1 MTNIWA
7 LRTVDKSTLRD
18 FIQKTDQLKQLMILL
33 LCCVTLF
40 KYKPEA
46 VLSREKK
53 RNNQSKQNLGKYRGH
68 GLEFHES
75 V

>member
-1 MTNIWA
+1 M
-7 LRTVDKSTLRD
+7 DKSTLRD
-18 FIQKTDQLKQLMILL
+18 FIQNTDQLKQLMILL

-53 RNNQSKQNLGKYRGH
+53 RNNQSKQNLGKYKQAQKWDVEMRYW
-68 GLEFHES
+68 
-75 V
+75 